1 MTLFRIHYL
10 SPSLP
15 LSLSLS
21 LCLCLSL
28 PLPLSLF
35 RAGQFSEA
43 VEFFED
49 RKGKTLS
56 VQGIADFTEF
66 SAKDDVHSLR
76 ERGRKGERER
86 EGEERGREGGENT

>member
-10 SPSLP
+10 SLSPPVSVSVSLP
-15 LSLSLS
+15 LSVSVSVSLCLSVSLSLS
-21 LCLCLSL
+21 LPPS
-28 PLPLSLF
+28 PSLSLF

-49 RKGKTLS
+49 RKGNTLS

-66 SAKDDVHSLR
+66 LAKNDVHF
-76 ERGRKGERER
+76 
-86 EGEERGREGGENT
+86 